1 MKKKRPYDEFAGNIT
16 FQDGHYKVSLPWKEF
31 HEPLADNYLLSVR
44 RLRGLL
50 QQLKHDLEILKEY
63 DRTIQEQ
70 LAKGVIEPVFP
81 DEKITNQV
89 HYLTTVCS
97 AATRQPQSC
106 VWSMTRL

>member
-1 MKKKRPYDEFAGNIT
+1 MKLGWVLSGPT
-16 FQDGHYKVSLPWKEF
+16 LSVLL

-63 DRTIQEQ
+63 DCTIQEQ

-81 DEKITNQV
+81 NEKTTNQV